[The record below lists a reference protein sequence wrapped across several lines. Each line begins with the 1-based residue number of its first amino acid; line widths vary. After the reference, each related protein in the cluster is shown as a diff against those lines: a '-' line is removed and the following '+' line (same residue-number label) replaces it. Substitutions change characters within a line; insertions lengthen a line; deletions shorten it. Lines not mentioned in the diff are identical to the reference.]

1 MKGLNINKSFM
12 DKSEAEKQYGFVLY
26 QGGVVPGNNLRVV
39 QIQDTDVEACCGTH
53 HDKTS
58 DVGWVKILK
67 STRIQDGIVRLY
79 YVAVKIILKIVWK
92 GIIRI
97 KYWKTNY
104 RRPLFGLGNRK
115 G

>member
-79 YVAVKIILKIVWK
+79 YVAVKIFLKIV
-92 GIIRI
+92 
-97 KYWKTNY
+97 
-104 RRPLFGLGNRK
+104 
-115 G
+115 